1 MITQTLE
8 ILITGTPHANGLNI
22 SVIIYPGAT
31 TGATG
36 AAAEKKIIEHTQ
48 NDLENINAYHQEH
61 AQSKEE

>member
-1 MITQTLE
+1 VE
-8 ILITGTPHANGLNI
+8 ILITSSPHSNGLGI

-31 TGATG
+31 TTRE
-36 AAAEKKIIEHTQ
+36 AAEKKIIEHTQ